1 MILHAY
7 FARRFAKSFLLM
19 LAVFFLLSAMID
31 LVEQMRKMSS
41 YDVGLAQV
49 LGLVLLNVP
58 AGLYEILP
66 LILIL
71 ATVALFIALSRSS
84 ELVVARAVGRSAL
97 KTLLAPLAVTL
108 VIGLITVAMFNP
120 IVAST
125 SKRYNDVAEGYR
137 SGGVDTLSV
146 SEEGLWLRQG
156 GEEGQTVIR
165 AARANPQATELYEVT
180 MISYAP
186 MEADEASG
194 GGPQRRIEARHAQL
208 VRGAWELDGVKIW
221 PLGDGI
227 NPEAQA
233 EVHAHYTLPSTLT
246 EERIRDSFGDPSAI
260 PIWELPAYIAQLER
274 AGFSARRHAVWFN
287 MELARPLFLLAMVV
301 VSAAFTMRPARFGK
315 TGQSVLIAILLGF
328 ALYYIRNFAQ
338 VLGENGQIPVLL
350 AAWAPPVAA
359 LLLSTGLLLQM
370 EDG

>member
-7 FARRFAKSFLLM
+7 FARRFAKSFLLI
-19 LAVFFLLSAMID
+19 LGIFILLTAMID
-31 LVEQMRKMSS
+31 LVEQLRRMSN
-41 YDVGLAQV
+41 YDVSLGQV
-49 LGLVLLNVP
+49 AGLVLLNLP

-66 LILIL
+66 LIMIL
-71 ATVALFIALSRSS
+71 STVSLFLALSRSS

-97 KTLLAPLAVTL
+97 KTLLAPLAVAL
-108 VIGLITVAMFNP
+108 LIGLLTVGMLNP

-125 SKRYNDVAEGYR
+125 SKRFEAVVEGYR

-146 SEEGLWLRQG
+146 SAEGLWLRQG
-156 GEEGQTVIR
+156 GAEGQTVIR
-165 AARANPQATELYEVT
+165 AARANPQATELFDVT
-180 MISYAP
+180 MLAYAP
-186 MEADEASG
+186 LGPDGAG
-194 GGPQRRIEARHAQL
+194 GGPLRRIEAESARL
-208 VRGAWELDGVKIW
+208 VRGAWDLSGVKIW
-221 PLGDGI
+221 PLDQGI
-227 NPEAQA
+227 NPEAGA
-233 EVHAHYTLPSTLT
+233 TYHDSYSLPSTLT

-260 PIWELPAYIAQLER
+260 SIWELPAYVAQLES
-274 AGFSARRHAVWFN
+274 AGFSARRHQVWLQ

-315 TGQSVLIAILLGF
+315 TGQSVLVAILLGF
-328 ALYYIRNFAQ
+328 SLYYIRNFAQ
-338 VLGENGQIPVLL
+338 VLGENGQIPVML

>member
-7 FARRFAKSFLLM
+7 FARRFARSFAM
-19 LAVFFLLSAMID
+19 VFGIFFLLSSMID
-31 LVEQMRKMSS
+31 LAEQVRRMSS
-41 YDVGLAQV
+41 YDVNLGQI
-49 LGLVLLNVP
+49 LGLVLLNAP
-58 AGLYEILP
+58 RGLYEILP
-66 LILIL
+66 LIMIL
-71 ATVALFIALSRSS
+71 ATVALFISLSRSS
-84 ELVVARAVGRSAL
+84 ELVVARAAGRSAL
-97 KTLLAPLAVTL
+97 KTLLAPLGVAL
-108 VIGLITVAMFNP
+108 VIGIVAVAMFNP

-125 SKRYNDVAEGYR
+125 SKRYNDVSEGYR
-137 SGGVDTLSV
+137 SGGRDTLSV
-146 SEEGLWLRQG
+146 SAEGLWLRQG
-156 GEEGQTVIR
+156 GDEGQTVIR
-165 AARANPQATELYEVT
+165 AARSNPQATELYDVT

-186 MEADEASG
+186 LGPNGEE
-194 GGPQRRIEARHAQL
+194 GGPLRRIEAGHAQL
-208 VRGAWELDGVKIW
+208 VQGAWELDNVKIW
-221 PLGDGI
+221 PLANGL
-227 NPEAQA
+227 NPEAEA
-233 EVHAHYTLPSTLT
+233 ETHGHYSLPSTLT

-260 PIWELPAYIAQLER
+260 PVWELPSYIAQLEQ

-287 MELARPLFLLAMVV
+287 MELARPLFLLALVV

-328 ALYYIRNFAQ
+328 TLYYIRNFAQ